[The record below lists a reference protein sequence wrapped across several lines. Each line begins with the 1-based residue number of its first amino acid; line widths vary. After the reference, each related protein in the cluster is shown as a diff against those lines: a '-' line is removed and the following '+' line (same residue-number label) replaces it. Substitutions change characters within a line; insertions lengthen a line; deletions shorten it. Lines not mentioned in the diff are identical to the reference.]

1 MKIADMIAELEKFD
15 GKKDV
20 KIFYDG
26 AVRGEIEAVGLKDG
40 DFIVICE
47 DPIYLK
53 DIESQHQISLI
64 TK

>member
-15 GKKDV
+15 GEKEIRV
-20 KIFYDG
+20 FYDG
-26 AVRGEIEAVGLKDG
+26 AARGEIEALGSKDG

-53 DIESQHQISLI
+53 DIKNQCGISLI